1 MAAGTGLIIEAVD
14 YTTIRNKIISIMGT
28 SADLGTGQNGYGQIL
43 RSSAVIPGNQVTKAQ
58 WDNLRYDILNARI
71 HQDGVVPTIVTATQ
85 GQPIRY
91 GAGHP
96 NNQYNAQADTAVAN
110 KWNLGTGQFVIDAAT
125 SATRTTA
132 WNSNLTIEP
141 IIVTFGTA
149 DQARYFFNSGSK
161 VRCTSSRTGG
171 TGRPQNSSWSNILDT
186 AGTVAFGGNTSGL
199 NFYNLTSSYQTFFNL
214 ITSAPYTGNQY
225 RIEVVSNVADNSI
238 GGATVLTFR
247 VTYTDTYVYTG
258 SGSTSFPDSV
268 DGTLTLTV
276 DELRASGTL
285 QPLGTGPFVI
295 TRPAYSI
302 SGISGS

>member
-14 YTTIRNKIISIMGT
+14 YNTIRTKIIGIMGT
-28 SADLGTGQNGYGQIL
+28 GAGQSGYGQTL
-43 RSSAVIPGNQVTKAQ
+43 LSSPVAFGNTVTKAQ
-58 WDNLRYDILNARI
+58 WDNLRFDIFNAKL
-71 HQDGVVPTIVTATQ
+71 HQDGVSPTIVTATS
-85 GQPIRY
+85 GQPVRF

-96 NNQYNAQADTAVAN
+96 NNQYNTQADTAIAN
-110 KWNLGTGQFVIDAAT
+110 KFNIGTGQFVIESAT

-132 WNSNLTIEP
+132 WNSSLTATVT
-141 IIVTFGTA
+141 VTFSTA

-161 VRCTSSRTGG
+161 IRCTSSRTGG
-171 TGRPQNSSWSNILDT
+171 TASPQNSSWSNILDS

-199 NFYNLTSSYQTFFNL
+199 NFYNLTNSYQTFFNL
-214 ITSAPYTGNQY
+214 TTSAPYTANQY

-238 GGATVLTFR
+238 GGATVVTIR
-247 VTYTDTYVYTG
+247 VTYSDSYTYTG
-258 SGSTSFPDSV
+258 GGSSSFPDNV
-268 DGTLTLTV
+268 NGTLTLTV

-295 TRPAYSI
+295 TRPGYSI

>member
-14 YTTIRNKIISIMGT
+14 YTTIRNKIIAIMGT
-28 SADLGTGQNGYGQIL
+28 SATLGTGQNGYGQTL
-43 RSSAVIPGNQVTKAQ
+43 LSSAVVPGNQVTKAQ

-96 NNQYNAQADTAVAN
+96 NNQYNTQADTAVAN
-110 KWNLGTGQFVIDAAT
+110 KWNIGTGQFVIDAAT

-132 WNSNLTIEP
+132 WSTSLTATVT
-141 IIVTFGTA
+141 VTFNSA
-149 DQARYFFNSGSK
+149 DEARYFFNSGSK
-161 VRCTSSRTGG
+161 IRCTSSRTGG
-171 TGRPQNSSWSNILDT
+171 TGSPQNSSWSNILDT

-199 NFYNLTSSYQTFFNL
+199 NFYNLTSSYQTFYNL
-214 ITSAPYTGNQY
+214 TTSAPYTGNQY
-225 RIEVVSNVADNSI
+225 SIEVRSNTPDNSV
-238 GGATVLTFR
+238 GGATVLEFR
-247 VTYTDTYVYTG
+247 VTYTDTYTYTG
-258 SGSTSFPDSV
+258 SGSSTFPDNI

-285 QPLGTGPFVI
+285 QGPISSPFVI
-295 TRPAYSI
+295 TRPIYSI

>member
-14 YTTIRNKIISIMGT
+14 YTTIRNKIIAIMGT
-28 SADLGTGQNGYGQIL
+28 SATLGTGQNGYGQTL
-43 RSSAVIPGNQVTKAQ
+43 LSSAVVPGNQVTKAQ

-71 HQDGVVPTIVTATQ
+71 HQDGVVPTIITATQ

-96 NNQYNAQADTAVAN
+96 NNQYNAQAITAVTN
-110 KWNLGTGQFVIDAAT
+110 KWNIGTGQFVIDAAT
-125 SATRTTA
+125 STTRTTA
-132 WNSNLTIEP
+132 WSTSLSATVT
-141 IIVTFGTA
+141 VTFNTA

-161 VRCTSSRTGG
+161 IRCTSSRTGG
-171 TGRPQNSSWSNILDT
+171 TGSPQNASWSNILDS

-199 NFYNLTSSYQTFFNL
+199 NFYNLTTSYQTFYNL
-214 ITSAPYTGNQY
+214 TTSAPYTGNQY
-225 RIEVVSNVADNSI
+225 RIEVLSNAADNSL
-238 GGATVLTFR
+238 GGATTLTFR
-247 VTYTDTYVYTG
+247 VTYTDTYTYTG
-258 SGSTSFPDSV
+258 SGSSTFPDNI

>member
-1 MAAGTGLIIEAVD
+1 MPIGDLISVTDYNNIRTKISGVMGTG
-14 YTTIRNKIISIMGT
+14 ST
-28 SADLGTGQNGYGQIL
+28 SSGYGQTL
-43 RSSAVIPGNQVTKAQ
+43 NANASLSAGATVTKAQ

-96 NNQYNAQADTAVAN
+96 NNQYNTQADIAVAN

-125 SATRTTA
+125 SATRTTS
-132 WNSNLTIEP
+132 WNTSLSATVT
-141 IIVTFGTA
+141 VTFGTA

-161 VRCTSSRTGG
+161 IRCTSSRTGG
-171 TGRPQNSSWSNILDT
+171 TGSAQNSSWSNILDA

-199 NFYNLTSSYQTFFNL
+199 NFYNLTSSYQTFYNL
-214 ITSAPYTGNQY
+214 TTSAPYTGNQY
-225 RIEVVSNVADNSI
+225 RIEVVSNVADNSL
-238 GGATVLTFR
+238 GGATTLTFR

-258 SGSTSFPDSV
+258 SGSSSFPDNV

>member
-14 YTTIRNKIISIMGT
+14 YTTIRNKIIAIMGT
-28 SADLGTGQNGYGQIL
+28 SADLGTGQNGYGQNL
-43 RSSAVIPGNQVTKAQ
+43 LSSAVVPGNQVTKAQ

-110 KWNLGTGQFVIDAAT
+110 KWNIGTGQFVIDAAT

-132 WNSNLTIEP
+132 WSTSLTATVT
-141 IIVTFGTA
+141 VTFNSA
-149 DQARYFFNSGSK
+149 DEARYFFNSGSK
-161 VRCTSSRTGG
+161 IRCTSSRTGG
-171 TGRPQNSSWSNILDT
+171 TGSPQNSSWSNILDT

-199 NFYNLTSSYQTFFNL
+199 NFYNLTSSYQIFYNL

-225 RIEVVSNVADNSI
+225 RIRVRSNTPDNSV
-238 GGATVLTFR
+238 GGANVLEFEI
-247 VTYTDTYVYTG
+247 TYTDTYTYTG
-258 SGSTSFPDSV
+258 SGSSTFPDNI
-268 DGTLTLTV
+268 DGTLTLTI

-285 QPLGTGPFVI
+285 QGPISSPFVI
-295 TRPAYSI
+295 TRPIYSI